1 MVMVVWLWVLVEDQ
15 EEGPCKAIAG
25 PSMIISI
32 SRWMKCERRVI
43 ELLER
48 RRDFVCEEL

>member
-1 MVMVVWLWVLVEDQ
+1 MDGGLVVGVGGGSGG
-15 EEGPCKAIAG
+15 GPLQSYRRPLDNNFDKSVDG
-25 PSMIISI
+25 V
-32 SRWMKCERRVI
+32 RRVI